1 MTVIGGPQ
9 AAASEGRVNAEVRA
23 TTESDTCALD
33 ATAAAELA
41 PAATLPS
48 AYDRAYDMYG
58 VEAAATFSDSCGL
71 DVMAVDSAATDVSA
85 SEGTVP

>member
-1 MTVIGGPQ
+1 MATP
-9 AAASEGRVNAEVRA
+9 EDGRVNAKVGE
-23 TTESDTCALD
+23 TTESDACALD

-71 DVMAVDSAATDVSA
+71 DVMAVESAATDVSA
-85 SEGTVP
+85 SEGTAP